1 MSVIQTAD
9 RLWRTRLIR
18 SAVPEADRYPRDLC
32 NQHCK
37 THVYIKEGRIYDQ
50 ATGELHDCVMTRMAK
65 MFEGYYNMI
74 SINRIAKA
82 TALELP
88 EIIRRQ
94 DDYNKRWSIA
104 FDKWKETGIVPK
116 TKEVAQYII

>member
-1 MSVIQTAD
+1 M
-9 RLWRTRLIR
+9 IR
-18 SAVPEADRYPRDLC
+18 GAVTEADRYPRDLC

-37 THVYIKEGRIYDQ
+37 THIYIKEGRIYDQ
-50 ATGELHDCVMTRMAK
+50 ATGELHDCVMTRIAK
-65 MFEGYYNMI
+65 MFEGHYNMI
-74 SINRIAKA
+74 PIDRIVKA

-88 EIIRRQ
+88 EIMEIQ
-94 DDYNKRWSIA
+94 ESYNKRWALA